1 MKEQKKERSSLLRQ
15 QIKLECSFYGD
26 EVYWNNKTGY
36 SKYSKTYNYSKK
48 YYSFNSKLIPEK
60 RVQ

>member
-1 MKEQKKERSSLLRQ
+1 MKEQKKEYSY
-15 QIKLECSFYGD
+15 CSFYGD